1 MSRNRR
7 RNKQKRADP
16 VNYSESGASL
26 VSTALGDL
34 SYVLNSPEE
43 DIEDNKDVLMG
54 RSRQLSMGNALAVS
68 AFKKFGTNVV
78 GTGLK
83 LKSMLDAEI
92 LRISEQQAEELEDKL
107 EMYWEYWA
115 ETIECDFER
124 QCNFYQLQSL
134 AMLTKLRDGECFVA
148 LPFRRNPGEVFDL
161 KIRVLDSALCTSP
174 FGGAKKII
182 NGVESD
188 SQGVPVAYHFKK
200 SYNSSEFVRIP
211 IFGERTGRRNILM
224 LMEKERP
231 GQKRGVP
238 ILSPVIEELHQI
250 TKVRRA
256 ELKNI
261 AVSTIFTGFITS
273 DTTQKHVETKSEL
286 AKIVQEDGREIK
298 LGAGNIWALPPGQ
311 KMEFANPNRQSA
323 SLDGFISSVAK
334 NIGACIGI
342 PYEVLMSS
350 FNSSYSA
357 SRAALNEAWRTYSIH
372 REWLISEFCQP
383 IYAEFLD
390 YIVAIGIIDL
400 PGYKDNLLIRRAYQ
414 SSEWIGNSA
423 GQIDPLKEVKASALK
438 VQLGVSSLARES
450 KALTGV
456 DYEKTFKQRKR
467 EAKLE
472 LEIEEIKRKAREKK
486 GGEAGVVVASGKEKG
501 Q

>member
-1 MSRNRR
+1 MGRNRR
-7 RNKQKRADP
+7 NRNKKADP

-26 VSTALGDL
+26 ISSALGDL
-34 SYVLNSPEE
+34 SYVLNSTEE
-43 DIEDNKDVLMG
+43 DIEDNKDILMG

-92 LRISEQQAEELEDKL
+92 LGISEEQAEELENKL

-124 QCNFYQLQSL
+124 QCNFYQLQTL
-134 AMLTKLRDGECFVA
+134 AILTKLRDGECFVA
-148 LPFRRNPGEVFDL
+148 LPFKSNPGEVFDL

-174 FGGAKKII
+174 FGGAKKIV

-200 SYNSSEFVRIP
+200 RYDSSNFVRIP
-211 IFGERTGRRNILM
+211 IFGEKTGRRNILM
-224 LMEKERP
+224 LMEKERA
-231 GQKRGVP
+231 GQKRGIP
-238 ILSPVIEELHQI
+238 IISPVIEELHQI

-261 AVSTIFTGFITS
+261 AVSTIFTGFLTS
-273 DTTQKHVETKSEL
+273 STTQDHMKAKGGL
-286 AKIVQEDGREIK
+286 AKLVEEDGREIK
-298 LGAGNIWALPPGQ
+298 LGAGNIWTLPPGL
-311 KMEFANPNRQSA
+311 KMEFANPNRQCA
-323 SLDGFISSVAK
+323 SLEGFISSVAK

-357 SRAALNEAWRTYSIH
+357 SRAALNEAWRTYLIH
-372 REWLISEFCQP
+372 REWLISDFCQP

-390 YIVAIGIIDL
+390 YIVDVGIIDL
-400 PGYKDNLLIRRAYQ
+400 RGYKENLLIRRAYQ
-414 SSEWIGNSA
+414 GSEWIGNSA
-423 GQIDPLKEVKASALK
+423 GQIDPLKEGKASALK
-438 VQLGVSSLARES
+438 IQMGVSSLARES
-450 KALTGV
+450 KVLTGV

-467 EAKLE
+467 ELKMELE
-472 LEIEEIKRKAREKK
+472 LEEIKRKARQRK
-486 GGEAGVVVASGKEKG
+486 GGETGVMVASGKKER